1 MNIDH
6 KLSRFLFATARSS
19 KILRPLAIFCATSLL
34 FVMATAVAMTYAGT
48 DAMEP
53 MMDRF
58 LASIVSLGIPLLL
71 VWGVTALAQRF
82 VNRERPFDDG
92 QGKALITMVWT
103 GPSFPSAHA
112 SLAFALALIG
122 TFYTAEL
129 YGPWLWIGAALVAWG
144 RVAVGVHY
152 VSDVVVGAILGVVVG
167 WASTMGLL
175 LTLVSLGVI
184 D

>member
-6 KLSRFLFATARSS
+6 KLSHRIFRATKDSWL
-19 KILRPLAIFCATSLL
+19 LRPLAIFCATSLL
-34 FVMATAVAMTYAGT
+34 FVLATAVAMTVAGT
-48 DAMEP
+48 DGMST

-58 LASIVSLGIPLLL
+58 LASTVSLGIPLLL
-71 VWGVTALAQRF
+71 VWGATALAQRL

-122 TFYTAEL
+122 TFYAAEL
-129 YGPWLWIGAALVAWG
+129 YGPWLWIGAGLVAWG

-152 VSDVVVGAILGVVVG
+152 VSDVIVGAVLGVVVG
-167 WASTMGLL
+167 WASTIGLI
-175 LTLVSLGVI
+175 LTLVSLNVI

>member
-58 LASIVSLGIPLLL
+58 LAASFTMGMPL
-71 VWGVTALAQRF
+71 ALAWLASYVLQHIVR
-82 VNRERPFDDG
+82 RPRPFEDG
-92 QGKALITMVWT
+92 QGEPLIEMTWV

-112 SLAFALALIG
+112 AIAFATAVFGLIV
-122 TFYTAEL
+122 FPDL
-129 YGPWLWIGAALVAWG
+129 YGVWLFVGAILVSLG

-152 VSDVVVGAILGVVVG
+152 VGDVVAGAALGTGVGLG
-167 WASTMGLL
+167 ASVAMLFAF
-175 LTLVSLGVI
+175 VSMVN
-184 D
+184 